1 MNIETLNTGVG
12 MVGLLLVWGAYALG
26 IVLMS
31 GPLVCVAI
39 LFVGI
44 MIV

>member
-1 MNIETLNTGVG
+1 MSATFRTTVG
-12 MVGLLLVWGAYALG
+12 MVGSLLTFGAYALG